1 MEELKKPPSPSVVVC
16 VDMMLRSLVD
26 EEMDRLIAMSRSDK
40 PVGRRALLT
49 VLLRPLDGAVW
60 GRKEKPGCEKSNEQ
74 KGDMQ
79 GNLLGLWWR
88 WGGGDTEPELLSRLA
103 APADALLVELERLM
117 MPERAEAGGGREAEI
132 PPMPG
137 LLPSGRDPMIP
148 EDLGE
153 VPGMEIPRDL
163 PEALVGV
170 EFCDVVVE
178 PL

>member
-1 MEELKKPPSPSVVVC
+1 MELCAEGRENVGVRKATSN
-16 VDMMLRSLVD
+16 
-26 EEMDRLIAMSRSDK
+26 RSD
-40 PVGRRALLT
+40 VHG
-49 VLLRPLDGAVW
+49 
-60 GRKEKPGCEKSNEQ
+60 S
-74 KGDMQ
+74 
-79 GNLLGLWWR
+79 LLGLWWR
-88 WGGGDTEPELLSRLA
+88 WGGGDIEPELLSRLP

-117 MPERAEAGGGREAEI
+117 MPERAEAGGGREAVI

-137 LLPSGRDPMIP
+137 LLPSGRDPMMP

-163 PEALVGV
+163 PEVLVGV